1 MNGQLVCQGHFY
13 VAFWFFKELRMTI
26 KELLNNDIKD
36 AMRAKDKNLLTTLRL
51 ITAAVKQIEVDER
64 IEVGEERMLAILDK
78 MVKQRKESIS
88 QYEKANRDDL
98 VAQEQFE
105 LEIITKYLPEPLS
118 EAEIEQMVN
127 EAIAATGA
135 EKMADMGK
143 VMGQLKT
150 KLQGRADM
158 TQVSALIKAK
168 LS

>member
-1 MNGQLVCQGHFY
+1 MTT
-13 VAFWFFKELRMTI
+13 KER
-26 KELLNNDIKD
+26 LNNDIKD

-51 ITAAVKQIEVDER
+51 ITAAIKQIEVDER
-64 IEVGEERMLAILDK
+64 IDVDEERMLVILDK
-78 MVKQRKESIS
+78 MAKQRKESIA

-105 LEIITKYLPEPLS
+105 LQIISQYLPEPLS
-118 EAEIEQMVN
+118 AAEIEQLIH
-127 EAIAATGA
+127 EAISATGA

-143 VMGQLKT
+143 VMGQLKN

-158 TQVSALIKAK
+158 TQVSALIKAR